1 MNSLSP
7 ITFSQEIVS
16 LVNYFSDRFFDFQ
29 NERGERKPL
38 IVKSIEE
45 ETSNGAKTGIW
56 FTIKKDLEYSD
67 ADIKCDIYKAIS
79 QFINENGVAEIQNP
93 SEHLSWE
100 KKVWDILCDPDSDY
114 GYDFDVAWE
123 DGGCDGMYV

>member
-67 ADIKCDIYKAIS
+67 ADIKCDI
-79 QFINENGVAEIQNP
+79 
-93 SEHLSWE
+93 
-100 KKVWDILCDPDSDY
+100 
-114 GYDFDVAWE
+114 
-123 DGGCDGMYV
+123 

>member
-45 ETSNGAKTGIW
+45 ET
-56 FTIKKDLEYSD
+56 
-67 ADIKCDIYKAIS
+67 
-79 QFINENGVAEIQNP
+79 
-93 SEHLSWE
+93 
-100 KKVWDILCDPDSDY
+100 
-114 GYDFDVAWE
+114 
-123 DGGCDGMYV
+123 

>member
-1 MNSLSP
+1 MNSLTP
-7 ITFSQEIVS
+7 ITFSLEMFS

-38 IVKSIEE
+38 IVKAIQEDTANGEE
-45 ETSNGAKTGIW
+45 TGIW
-56 FTIKKDLEYSD
+56 FTIKRDLEYSD
-67 ADIKCDIYKAIS
+67 ADIKCDIHKAIL
-79 QFINENGVAEIQNP
+79 QYIKENGVEEMQNP
-93 SEHLSWE
+93 SEPLSWE
-100 KKVWDILCDPDSDY
+100 KKVWDILCEPDSDY

>member
-67 ADIKCDIYKAIS
+67 ADIKCDIYKAIT
-79 QFINENGVAEIQNP
+79 QFINENGVEEIQNP

-100 KKVWDILCDPDSDY
+100 KKVWDILIDNDDY
-114 GYDFDVAWE
+114 GYDFDYAWE

>member
-1 MNSLSP
+1 MNSLTP
-7 ITFSQEIVS
+7 ITFSLEMFS

-38 IVKSIEE
+38 IVKSTEE
-45 ETSNGAKTGIW
+45 ETTNGAETGIW

-79 QFINENGVAEIQNP
+79 QFINENGVEEIQNP

-100 KKVWDILCDPDSDY
+100 KKVCDILIDNDDY
-114 GYDFDVAWE
+114 GYDFDYAWE